1 MGKKYKET
9 NLFIIISFIK
19 TCANRR
25 LTQPVPPQIIIW
37 WQSCFFAVSFHFY
50 LVILFWVFGVSLQ
63 ISKWRATYFAIL
75 MIFRYWLCWEVLSAW
90 IHLCILSSILNEELT
105 SLEYFRLIQTTIQYP
120 VSTSREPRPILLY
133 LYLYLSLYFYLYLS
147 VVFHDKYQSYR
158 YEKIQ
163 EGNLPDHFPLSSLS
177 DRVET
182 RGWYIHG
189 DLRERAP
196 HTIFSFSDEQKQNQ

>member
-63 ISKWRATYFAIL
+63 ISKWRATYFTEQSQFSWYSGIGFVGKCYQPEFICVFYL
-75 MIFRYWLCWEVLSAW
+75 LSWMKNWLHWSISDW
-90 IHLCILSSILNEELT
+90 SRPLSSIQSSRAESRGRYCCICICICQL
-105 SLEYFRLIQTTIQYP
+105 YFMTNIKVTKMKKYSREICQTTTQ
-120 VSTSREPRPILLY
+120 
-133 LYLYLSLYFYLYLS
+133 SL
-147 VVFHDKYQSYR
+147 
-158 YEKIQ
+158 
-163 EGNLPDHFPLSSLS
+163 
-177 DRVET
+177 

-196 HTIFSFSDEQKQNQ
+196 PHTIFSFSDEQKKNQ